1 MIRRVSSEN
10 ELSRL
15 PKRGVEA
22 QKIRALLLAYGAKY
36 DFCRFFV
43 SDFFILCEMN
53 GSFVVSEIAENPNID
68 NIEELADF
76 FAFGGFSEI
85 FCSESLGKRLESKL
99 CCNIEIVN
107 LMRFCGKAEI
117 SETAEAEKSPPL
129 DDVFSI
135 LKTAFKIDYES
146 WYADM
151 SHRIR
156 HNVAAARTLGN
167 SALIIQHDLNG
178 EALLSQIATA
188 PDSRN
193 RGNAKKLIKAVCAE
207 LSPSEVFV
215 ICEDNLKEFYRKI
228 GFEPAGLKAILT
240 AKK

>member
-1 MIRRVSSEN
+1 MIRRASFESE
-10 ELSRL
+10 LFRL

-22 QKIRALLLAYGAKY
+22 QKIRALLNAYGTKY

-53 GSFVVSEIAENPNID
+53 GSFVVAEIADNGSID
-68 NIEELADF
+68 ELADF
-76 FAFGGFSEI
+76 FAFSGFSEI
-85 FCSESLGKRLESKL
+85 FCSESLGIRLGSLL
-99 CCNIEIVN
+99 CCNAQIVN
-107 LMRFCGKAEI
+107 LMRVCGASVESEEI
-117 SETAEAEKSPPL
+117 EKSPPL
-129 DDVFSI
+129 DEVYKI
-135 LKTAFKIDYES
+135 LKTAFDIDYES

-156 HNVAAARTLGN
+156 HNVAAARKLGD
-167 SALIIQHDLNG
+167 SALIIQHNLNG

-188 PDSRN
+188 PESRGK
-193 RGNAKKLIKAVCAE
+193 GNAARLISAVCAE

-215 ICEDNLKEFYRKI
+215 ICEDSLTGFYNKI
-228 GFEPAGLKAILT
+228 GFERSGFKAILT

>member
-1 MIRRVSSEN
+1 MIRRASSEN

-15 PKRGVEA
+15 PSRGVEA
-22 QKIRALLLAYGAKY
+22 QKIRALLQAYGVKY

-53 GSFVVSEIAENPNID
+53 GSFVVSEIAED
-68 NIEELADF
+68 GDFDELADF
-76 FAFGGFSEI
+76 FAFSGFSEI
-85 FCSESLGKRLESKL
+85 FCSESLGKRLAL
-99 CCNIEIVN
+99 CCNCNIEIVN
-107 LMRFCGKAEI
+107 LMRFCGEAEI
-117 SETAEAEKSPPL
+117 SETAEVEKSPPL

-135 LKTAFKIDYES
+135 LKTAFNIDYES

-167 SALIIQHDLNG
+167 SALIIQHNLNG

-188 PDSRN
+188 PENRN
-193 RGNAKKLIKAVCAE
+193 RGNAKKLIKSVCAE

-215 ICEDNLKEFYRKI
+215 ICEDSLKDFYRNI
-228 GFEPAGLKAILT
+228 GFEPAEFKAILT